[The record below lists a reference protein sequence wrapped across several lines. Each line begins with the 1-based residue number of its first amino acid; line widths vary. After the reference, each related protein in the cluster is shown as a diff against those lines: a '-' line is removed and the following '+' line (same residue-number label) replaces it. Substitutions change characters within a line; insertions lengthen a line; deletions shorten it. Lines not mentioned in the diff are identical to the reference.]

1 MLHYWLVLFGV
12 LFTYGFEAIMK
23 DKKEPTNEDIK
34 ILLEALAVSFEHS
47 LLETADVLK
56 MLGKSIKNLGRRIVM
71 LEDHVYNDD
80 NDNNDEYLN

>member
-34 ILLEALAVSFEHS
+34 ILLETLAVSFEHS

-56 MLGKSIKNLGRRIVM
+56 VLGKGIKNLGRRLEQ
-71 LEDHVYNDD
+71 LEDHVYNGDD
-80 NDNNDEYLN
+80 YDDEYLN

>member
-1 MLHYWLVLFGV
+1 
-12 LFTYGFEAIMK
+12 MK

-34 ILLEALAVSFEHS
+34 ILLETLAVSFEHS

-56 MLGKSIKNLGRRIVM
+56 VLGKGIKNLGRRIEM

>member
-34 ILLEALAVSFEHS
+34 ILLETLAVSFEHS

-56 MLGKSIKNLGRRIVM
+56 VLGKGMKNLGRRLEQ
-71 LEDHVYNDD
+71 LEDHVYNGDD
-80 NDNNDEYLN
+80 YDDEYLN

>member
-56 MLGKSIKNLGRRIVM
+56 MLGKSIKNLGRRIEM

-80 NDNNDEYLN
+80 NNDEYLN

>member
-1 MLHYWLVLFGV
+1 
-12 LFTYGFEAIMK
+12 MK

-34 ILLEALAVSFEHS
+34 ILLEALATSFEHS

-56 MLGKSIKNLGRRIVM
+56 MLGKSIKNLGRRIEM

>member
-34 ILLEALAVSFEHS
+34 ILLETLATSFEHS

-56 MLGKSIKNLGRRIVM
+56 ILGKGMKNLGRRLEQ
-71 LEDHVYNDD
+71 LEDHVYNGDD
-80 NDNNDEYLN
+80 YDDEYLN

>member
-56 MLGKSIKNLGRRIVM
+56 VLGKGMKNLGRRLEQ
-71 LEDHVYNDD
+71 LEDHVYNGDD
-80 NDNNDEYLN
+80 YDDEYLN

>member
-34 ILLEALAVSFEHS
+34 ILLETLAVSFEHS

-56 MLGKSIKNLGRRIVM
+56 MLGKSIKNLGRRIEM
-71 LEDHVYNDD
+71 LEDHVYND

>member
-34 ILLEALAVSFEHS
+34 ILLESLAVSFEHS

-56 MLGKSIKNLGRRIVM
+56 VLGKGIKNLGRRLEQ
-71 LEDHVYNDD
+71 LEDHVYNGDD
-80 NDNNDEYLN
+80 YDDEYLN

>member
-34 ILLEALAVSFEHS
+34 VLIEALAVSFEHS

-56 MLGKSIKNLGRRIVM
+56 VLGKGSKNLGRRLEQ
-71 LEDHVYNDD
+71 LEDHVYNGDD
-80 NDNNDEYLN
+80 YDDEYLN

>member
-34 ILLEALAVSFEHS
+34 ILFEALAVSFEHS

-56 MLGKSIKNLGRRIVM
+56 VLGKGIKNLGRRLEQ
-71 LEDHVYNDD
+71 LEDHVYNGDD
-80 NDNNDEYLN
+80 YDDEYLN